1 MFKNQK
7 DNKYYTSIAN
17 QEFKR
22 LRMEPK
28 THIIVMTRE
37 GGERVA
43 LTKPSS
49 HRITKN
55 SFVRFRRI
63 FDNIEMITD
72 KSFQTESKQNAQRPI
87 NIDGISN
94 IGYHKFK
101 HYCLCNHRNE
111 MRKKMNKLERNL
123 AAAINANLSRTKEA
137 LDSGELLGHLD
148 ESGIDNLCADLHDDN
163 LISYEQLVELRP
175 FYYVSEEEG
184 EELLKAFLSDIPIKL
199 PVELKLIRGS

>member
-1 MFKNQK
+1 
-7 DNKYYTSIAN
+7 
-17 QEFKR
+17 
-22 LRMEPK
+22 
-28 THIIVMTRE
+28 
-37 GGERVA
+37 
-43 LTKPSS
+43 
-49 HRITKN
+49 
-55 SFVRFRRI
+55 
-63 FDNIEMITD
+63 
-72 KSFQTESKQNAQRPI
+72 
-87 NIDGISN
+87 
-94 IGYHKFK
+94 
-101 HYCLCNHRNE
+101 
-111 MRKKMNKLERNL
+111 MNKLERNL